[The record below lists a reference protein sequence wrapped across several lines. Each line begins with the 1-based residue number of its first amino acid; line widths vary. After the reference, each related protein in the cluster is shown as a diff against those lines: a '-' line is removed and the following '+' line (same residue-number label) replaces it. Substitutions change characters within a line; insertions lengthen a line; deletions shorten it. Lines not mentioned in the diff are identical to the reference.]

1 MATARPSFAAA
12 KPWRTWFARNV
23 ELFSCHL
30 QRVRRQH
37 KYCSQPFSMKRLLPL
52 LILLGLLLARQAP
65 AAAPTNGEYVL
76 LVGGP
81 SLMMWEKYKQ
91 QPHDHW
97 WANFIRAARIRTE
110 QIRAQAPDAKITWL
124 VYKQGYKD
132 RAVQEKQDLFGFIDS
147 VRDKFNLNLVYIGNG
162 NDVINYLNGGQP
174 RDSLKVVDFE
184 YFGHSNAKCFMF
196 DYSSNIESACK
207 SWLHEDELKKISSR
221 SFARNAFAKS
231 WGCHTG
237 ESMSKKWYAATGVPM
252 WGVIGKTQYMMDELP
267 ISVSFNGV
275 APKWVSR

>member
-1 MATARPSFAAA
+1 
-12 KPWRTWFARNV
+12 
-23 ELFSCHL
+23 
-30 QRVRRQH
+30 
-37 KYCSQPFSMKRLLPL
+37 MKRLILL
-52 LILLGLLLARQAP
+52 LILLGVPLVRPAP
-65 AAAPTNGEYVL
+65 AAAPLNGEYVL

-81 SLMMWEKYKQ
+81 SLMVWEKYKL

-110 QIRAQAPDAKITWL
+110 QIRASAPDAKITWL
-124 VYKQGYKD
+124 VYRQGYKD
-132 RAVQEKQDLFGFIDS
+132 RAVQEKQDLFGFINS
-147 VRDKFNLNLVYIGNG
+147 VRDKFNLNLVYFGNG
-162 NDVINYLNGGQP
+162 NDVINYLNS
-174 RDSLKVVDFE
+174 DSQKVVDFE

-207 SWLHEDELKKISSR
+207 SWLHEDELKKINGR
-221 SFARNAFAKS
+221 VFARNAFVKS

-267 ISVSFNGV
+267 VIVSDKGI
-275 APKWVSR
+275 APRWVSR